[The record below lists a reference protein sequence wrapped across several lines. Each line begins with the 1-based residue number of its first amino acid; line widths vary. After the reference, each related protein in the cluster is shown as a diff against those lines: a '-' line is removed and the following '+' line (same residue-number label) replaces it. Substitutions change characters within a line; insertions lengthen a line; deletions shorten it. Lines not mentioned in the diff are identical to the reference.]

1 MPHLAAQVFDG
12 RSVDR
17 LALESEGSGVAA
29 GDKRLGGSGVERQHQ
44 KVFFQSLDFPERP
57 FASWRFQL
65 EHFAGESNQ
74 RQLGV
79 GVAQIDHHPLLAQV
93 ELLD

>member
-1 MPHLAAQVFDG
+1 MGLG
-12 RSVDR
+12 
-17 LALESEGSGVAA
+17 LSGNIR
-29 GDKRLGGSGVERQHQ
+29 K
-44 KVFFQSLDFPERP
+44 FCFQSLDFPERP